1 MKHFWKNFRFLCR
14 QWRKLPINK
23 AAWLYFLLYFL
34 FSGVIAVLAVL
45 VPSRAVVALQD
56 FETFLPFL
64 GLVAGLGIAL
74 LVQDLLN
81 NETYLFSFLF
91 RILEAYPVA
100 MKPMMMP
107 AEKME
112 GTEGKTLRDNL
123 SIAVYNGNEVGVE
136 AFITNLRDIVVNV
149 INTLL
154 YILLSARLEW
164 KWLPLI
170 LLPAVGQG
178 IVSVIFLKQIDEKN
192 KESQELWME
201 RYYMQSVALK
211 NEAAKDVRLYPIVD
225 IFRKKYL
232 DLRKRWDSYVR
243 GKHYRLFAADA
254 CFWLLSIARDVV
266 AFIILFRRVQAGMPV
281 ADFVLYMGVI
291 LGIST
296 FVSGV
301 FNKCALLAQNN
312 LIVTRYR
319 EAMDQPEYKQTGTK
333 GLVPERIGTIRFE
346 NVSYAYSGED
356 EKQKWALKDINL
368 TIKPGEKI
376 ALVGENGAGKT
387 TLVKLATGIFTPTRG
402 EIFYDDV
409 NIKAFNPAE
418 LYQKIAMVF
427 QNVTIIATTLAENI
441 TCQPE
446 KDIDYA
452 RLNWAIEK
460 AGLGDVI
467 ARLSKGVHSE
477 LTTYLHKDGANLS
490 GGENQRLML
499 ARALYKGGD
508 ILILDEPTAALDP
521 LAEAA
526 MYEKYHEL
534 TQDQTAVFISHRLS
548 STQFCDRV
556 VFLKDGEIVEN
567 GTHASLMQAK
577 GAYQHMFHEQ
587 AKYYQTEAAL

>member
-1 MKHFWKNFRFLCR
+1 MKHLWKNFKFLCGE
-14 QWRKLPINK
+14 WRKLPIK
-23 AAWLYFLLYFL
+23 KTAWLYFFLYFL
-34 FSGVIAVLAVL
+34 FSGAVAVLVVL
-45 VPSRAVVALQD
+45 VPSRAIVALQN

-64 GLVAGLGIAL
+64 ALVAALGIAL
-74 LVQDLLN
+74 LLQNILN
-81 NETYLFSFLF
+81 HETFMLSFLF

-112 GTEGKTLRDNL
+112 GTEGKSLRNNL
-123 SIAVYNGNEVGVE
+123 SIAVYQGNEVGVE
-136 AFITNLRDIVVNV
+136 AFMTNLRDIVVNV
-149 INTLL
+149 INALL
-154 YILLSARLEW
+154 YILLSAHLEW

-178 IVSVIFLKQIDEKN
+178 IMSVIFLKQIDEKN
-192 KESQELWME
+192 KESEELWME
-201 RYYMQSVALK
+201 GYYMQSVALQ

-225 IFRKKYL
+225 IFKKKYL
-232 DLRKRWDSYVR
+232 DLRKRWDAYVR
-243 GKHYRLFAADA
+243 GKQYRLFAADA

-296 FVSGV
+296 FVSGI
-301 FNKCALLAQNN
+301 FNKFALLAQNN

-319 EAMDQPEYKQTGTK
+319 EAMLQPEYDQTGTP
-333 GLVPERIGTIRFE
+333 GLVPQRIGTIRFE
-346 NVSYAYSGED
+346 NVSYAYASED
-356 EKQKWALKDINL
+356 DNKKWALKDINL

-402 EIFYDDV
+402 EIYYDDI
-409 NIKAFNPAE
+409 NIKEFKPAE
-418 LYQKIAMVF
+418 LYQKVAMVF

-441 TCQPE
+441 ACQPKSE
-446 KDIDYA
+446 IDYE
-452 RLNWAIEK
+452 RLNRAIEK
-460 AGLGDVI
+460 AGLSDVV

-477 LTTYLHKDGANLS
+477 LTTYLHKDGVTLS

-526 MYEKYHEL
+526 MYERYHEL
-534 TQDQTAVFISHRLS
+534 TENQTAVFISHRLS

-556 VFLKDGEIVEN
+556 VFLKDGEIVET

-587 AKYYQTEAAL
+587 AKYYQTEATL